1 MRKIAALCAITSLIL
16 AGCSGTATDK
26 PAGDGGTTP
35 STSGT
40 SEGRLTA
47 SAELAGDWKGKVKAA
62 PAQKDDIAGKMG
74 EAMADLFEFNLEIKP
89 DDTYTM
95 TVFVLPISGKLTRNG
110 DEITLTPE
118 KVMGMTPEEYKKSQ
132 PPNQLGKEPDMSP
145 MKGKISADGK
155 TITVSDKT
163 NNSDIEFTRI
173 PAKVVGPATVSAEE
187 AKYVGAYKGVVDK
200 SKLKPEE
207 AGTASMEQFL
217 KLKLEQDKTFVMS
230 VGMKVEGT
238 WKLEGDKITLSASDK
253 SFKGPGG
260 KDPQMKVDG
269 TKLMPIDATMPFHFV
284 KE

>member
-16 AGCSGTATDK
+16 AGCGSTATDK
-26 PAGDGGTTP
+26 PAADGGG
-35 STSGT
+35 STSAA

-47 SAELAGDWKGKVKAA
+47 SAELAGEWKGKVKAP
-62 PAQKDDIAGKMG
+62 PAKEDDIAGKMAEG
-74 EAMADLFEFNLEIKP
+74 MAGLFDFNLEIKP

-95 TVFVLPISGKLTRNG
+95 TVMVLPITGKLTRNG
-110 DEITLTPE
+110 EDITLTPE

-132 PPNQLGKEPDMSP
+132 PPNQMMKEPDMKP
-145 MKGKISADGK
+145 LKGKISSDGK
-155 TITVSDKT
+155 TITIVDKS
-163 NNSDIEFTRI
+163 NGGDIEFTRL
-173 PAKVVGPATVSAEE
+173 PAKVVGPATVSTDE
-187 AKYVGAYKGVVDK
+187 AKYVGAYKGVIDK
-200 SKLKPEE
+200 SKLKPEDQ
-207 AGTASMEQFL
+207 ASAAMEPFL

-253 SFKGPGG
+253 SFKGPGD